1 MNQDRAV
8 NLKKFEKFLKNID
21 IEKYSHLRIIKTLEQ
36 DMSPNLLPLE
46 IYYKYFWESDDYKE
60 YDEIFRIY
68 WNEKLPYIYEFI
80 KKFFY
85 GCSLQFVEEGFKA
98 RLYRI
103 WISILTQ
110 FHFQYLWNKLFD
122 EKLESNANL
131 DGLGID
137 ARFTKNGKIIS
148 IQIKKISY
156 KREVSDRRFTSR
168 QQKYADIVV
177 EVPYLVIDTDE
188 LQDKIKNPRTRETTK
203 EQCRK
208 ALDIFNTNFLKL
220 QNGFVI
226 FNEDYLNKVYQK
238 IMDKTSE
245 ATKGNKITYDEI
257 IEW

>member
-1 MNQDRAV
+1 M
-8 NLKKFEKFLKNID
+8 
-21 IEKYSHLRIIKTLEQ
+21 
-36 DMSPNLLPLE
+36 
-46 IYYKYFWESDDYKE
+46 
-60 YDEIFRIY
+60 
-68 WNEKLPYIYEFI
+68 
-80 KKFFY
+80 
-85 GCSLQFVEEGFKA
+85 
-98 RLYRI
+98 
-103 WISILTQ
+103 SILTQ

-137 ARFTKNGKIIS
+137 AWFTKNGKIIG

-156 KREVSDRRFTSR
+156 KWEVSDRRFTSR

-188 LQDKIKNPRTRETTK
+188 LQDKIKNPRTRETIK

-208 ALDIFNTNFLKL
+208 ALDIFNSNFLRHP
-220 QNGFVI
+220 NGFVI
-226 FNEDYLNKVYQK
+226 FKEDYLNKVYQK
-238 IMDKTSE
+238 IMYKTSE